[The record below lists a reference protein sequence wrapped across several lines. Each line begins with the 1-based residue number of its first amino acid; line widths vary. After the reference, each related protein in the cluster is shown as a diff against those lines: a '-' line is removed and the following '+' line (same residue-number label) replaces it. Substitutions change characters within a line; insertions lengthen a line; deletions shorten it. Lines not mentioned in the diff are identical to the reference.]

1 MRVLTADAKG
11 AGDSIAAIF
20 HAASPAVAAV
30 TSISPASACDVA
42 TERSL
47 RYAVQCWDDPEAG
60 KAIFWKP
67 GIVLQGL
74 YRTEFQTRDGLAAA
88 VPSGLLRVTLLWDGH
103 PLHVSCGQL
112 SSIVE
117 DGEWQLAQVAAEL
130 DDVQG
135 AAVLAIDPAGA
146 RLPQWPGYADAWSS
160 ARWRSIAYPD
170 PFDVADAARAS
181 FGVST
186 ETSGASISDAAAWL
200 RGGPV
205 KMFCSEHFS
214 VVRARHYPWP
224 HSSGGSGPLVADLTA
239 RAGGGENGSEAY
251 STGRELG
258 RTGTDDA
265 E

>member
-1 MRVLTADAKG
+1 MRVLTADATD
-11 AGDSIAAIF
+11 AGDSIAGIF
-20 HAASPAVAAV
+20 RAVSPAVAAV
-30 TSISPASACDVA
+30 TSISPARACDVA

-47 RYAVQCWDDPEAG
+47 RYAVQCWDAPEAG

-88 VPSGLLRVTLLWDGH
+88 APSGLLRVTLLWDGD

-112 SSIVE
+112 SSVAE

-130 DDVQG
+130 DDVHG

-170 PFDVADAARAS
+170 LFDVGDAARAS
-181 FGVST
+181 FGVVTDASRAST
-186 ETSGASISDAAAWL
+186 SEAALWL
-200 RGGPV
+200 RGGRV
-205 KMFCSEHFS
+205 KMFCSEHFA

-224 HSSGGSGPLVADLTA
+224 HSSSSNGPLVADLTA
-239 RAGGGENGSEAY
+239 RANGGENDEQS
-251 STGRELG
+251 LG
-258 RTGTDDA
+258 RTGTYS